1 MRLAT
6 AALLASLGLTLGC
19 GGSRRE
25 PRFQPPVGA
34 AETRASSQ
42 PRRPGDLDFAHQA
55 SVPSDVRPMQVGQAS
70 WYGKQFAGR
79 KTASGERF
87 DPSQLTAAHRTLPF
101 GTWVDVR
108 RIDTGTSVRV
118 RITDRGPFGDKR
130 RIIDV
135 SHKAAEQLGMV
146 RDGVAE
152 VELRVVRG
160 P

>member
-1 MRLAT
+1 
-6 AALLASLGLTLGC
+6 
-19 GGSRRE
+19 
-25 PRFQPPVGA
+25 
-34 AETRASSQ
+34 
-42 PRRPGDLDFAHQA
+42 
-55 SVPSDVRPMQVGQAS
+55 MQVGQAS

-87 DPSQLTAAHRTLPF
+87 DPTQLTAAHRTLPF

-135 SHKAAEQLGMV
+135 SHRAAEQLGMV
-146 RDGVAE
+146 RDGVAD